1 MNARPEILWPLFAGL
16 GELRGV
22 GARTAALFGKLG
34 LTRPVDL
41 LHHAPTGLVDRRP
54 RASVQDLPDGAVAT
68 VAVEIG
74 AHHAPRSRTAPH
86 VVDARDADC
95 GFQLV
100 FFRARPDWLA
110 RIAPPGA
117 RRIVSGRVQV
127 FDGVRR
133 MAHPDH
139 VLTEAEAAALPA
151 FEPVYP
157 RTEGLS
163 QRVIARA
170 VAAALER
177 APALPEWLDPA
188 LLARRGWPDWRAA
201 MAALHAPATADA
213 LSPGAPARAR
223 LAYDELLS
231 HQLTLALARR
241 SLRVGAGRAS
251 VGDGALRDRAL
262 AALPFAPTAAQTRA
276 AEEIARDMAA
286 PARMYRLLQGDVC
299 AGKTLV
305 ALLAMLTAVEAG
317 GQAALMAP
325 TEILARQHARNLADL
340 AQAAGVRVAL
350 LTGRDKGAGRAETL
364 RAVAKGAAGI
374 VVGTHALFQE
384 TVRFANLR
392 LAVVD
397 EQHRF
402 GVRQRM
408 ALAEKGDADLL
419 VMTATPIPRTL
430 ALAGY
435 GDMDVSVLD
444 EKPPGRTPVQTRLA
458 PMARMEDVVARLRA
472 ALDQGARAYW
482 VCPLVA
488 ESEASDLT
496 AVQARHDALKPIFG
510 DRLRMAHGQMP
521 PADRDAAMA
530 DFAAGRAQLLLAT
543 TVIEVGVD
551 VPEASIMVI
560 ERAES
565 FGLAQLHQLR
575 GRVGRGAE
583 SSSCLLLYGPL
594 GETGRRRL
602 EALRASDDGFF
613 LAEEDLR
620 LRGYGDLL
628 GAQQSGLPR
637 FRIAELPAHGDLMAL
652 AQRDARLALE
662 RDPTLSDDRGRALR
676 LLLWLHE
683 RPADAALLKAG

>member
-1 MNARPEILWPLFAGL
+1 
-16 GELRGV
+16 
-22 GARTAALFGKLG
+22 
-34 LTRPVDL
+34 
-41 LHHAPTGLVDRRP
+41 
-54 RASVQDLPDGAVAT
+54 
-68 VAVEIG
+68 
-74 AHHAPRSRTAPH
+74 
-86 VVDARDADC
+86 
-95 GFQLV
+95 
-100 FFRARPDWLA
+100 
-110 RIAPPGA
+110 
-117 RRIVSGRVQV
+117 
-127 FDGVRR
+127 
-133 MAHPDH
+133 
-139 VLTEAEAAALPA
+139 
-151 FEPVYP
+151 
-157 RTEGLS
+157 
-163 QRVIARA
+163 
-170 VAAALER
+170 
-177 APALPEWLDPA
+177 
-188 LLARRGWPDWRAA
+188 
-201 MAALHAPATADA
+201 
-213 LSPGAPARAR
+213 
-223 LAYDELLS
+223 
-231 HQLTLALARR
+231 
-241 SLRVGAGRAS
+241 
-251 VGDGALRDRAL
+251 
-262 AALPFAPTAAQTRA
+262 
-276 AEEIARDMAA
+276 
-286 PARMYRLLQGDVC
+286 
-299 AGKTLV
+299 
-305 ALLAMLTAVEAG
+305 
-317 GQAALMAP
+317 
-325 TEILARQHARNLADL
+325 
-340 AQAAGVRVAL
+340 
-350 LTGRDKGAGRAETL
+350 
-364 RAVAKGAAGI
+364 
-374 VVGTHALFQE
+374 
-384 TVRFANLR
+384 
-392 LAVVD
+392 
-397 EQHRF
+397 
-402 GVRQRM
+402 
-408 ALAEKGDADLL
+408 
-419 VMTATPIPRTL
+419 
-430 ALAGY
+430 
-435 GDMDVSVLD
+435 
-444 EKPPGRTPVQTRLA
+444 
-458 PMARMEDVVARLRA
+458 MARMDDVVARLRA